1 MNTTTVSFEP
11 YRSTRITATLE
22 GVTDSQLWLSA
33 EAIGGGVTD
42 SIRVNWSRGNR
53 NNTIDALRDDMNIN
67 IGDVII
73 IDVMKSAIRGNLHGY
88 VVGKVS

>member
-11 YRSTRITATLE
+11 YRSTRITGTLVA
-22 GVTDSQLWLSA
+22 VTDSELWLSA
-33 EAIGGGVTD
+33 EATGGSVTD
-42 SIRVNWSRGNR
+42 SIIVNWSHGNR
-53 NNTIDALRDDMNIN
+53 NNTIDALRHAMNIN

-73 IDVMKSAIRGNLHGY
+73 MDVMKSVIRGNLHGF